1 MFIFNIRLQIKF
13 DTNKEYIIE
22 EKENTLNY
30 FAVVDCEKVSFLKT
44 KLCCSYNEKIKC

>member
-1 MFIFNIRLQIKF
+1 MFIFDIRLQIKF

-30 FAVVDCEKVSFLKT
+30 FADVALI
-44 KLCCSYNEKIKC
+44 LA